1 MKIGRSDLIMMKII
15 TISLITSNN
24 QRLGNAGDTDQRSKR
39 FCSNAVLYASQNTQ
53 HLITRVEGQN
63 ARDQIALCAF
73 HSFSV
78 EARMNVGYV
87 HATYA

>member
-1 MKIGRSDLIMMKII
+1 MMKII

-53 HLITRVEGQN
+53 HLIMRVEGQN

-73 HSFSV
+73 HSFLV
-78 EARMNVGYV
+78 EVQMNVGYV
-87 HATYA
+87 YATHA

>member
-1 MKIGRSDLIMMKII
+1 MMKII

-39 FCSNAVLYASQNTQ
+39 FCPNAVLYASQNTQ

-78 EARMNVGYV
+78 EAQMNVGYV

>member
-24 QRLGNAGDTDQRSKR
+24 QRLGNAGDTDQRFKR
-39 FCSNAVLYASQNTQ
+39 FCPNAVLYASQNTQ
-53 HLITRVEGQN
+53 HLIKRVEGQN

-73 HSFSV
+73 NSFLV
-78 EARMNVGYV
+78 EAQTTAGYI
-87 HATYA
+87 HATHA